1 MAIFRGVFPAT
12 KLIPAP
18 CGLLSVA
25 NTTSHTGREYD
36 ERWIR
41 GFDKE
46 FNTMPSYVRLL
57 TVNDAIVAGGE
68 LTDNQSEARYLNY
81 IPFFIDVEDFAST
94 FGILGQDRFDRVKQE
109 LDAVTQ
115 KAVELEFWD
124 GPAARALVS
133 TSPDVEE
140 VGSGNMY
147 LSKTGD
153 STVPVAG
160 AFAPHISLMYLEQ
173 AISESPVG
181 ENGVIHMT
189 RDIAS
194 NLGSRLIYRKGDD
207 EYPGSVMT
215 RLGTQV
221 VIGSGYSGNGPIGAT
236 GAAASVTNKWMY
248 ATGVVDV
255 HLGKVEVVNEDLGQG
270 VDATINNMRIKA
282 YRPAAAYSDPSMH
295 FAMRVTIPTT

>member
-25 NTTSHTGREYD
+25 TTTSHTGSEYD

-57 TVNDAIVAGGE
+57 TVNDAVVTGGE

-81 IPFFIDVEDFAST
+81 VPFFIDVEDFAST

-133 TSPDVEE
+133 AGPDVPE

-147 LSKTGD
+147 MSKAGL
-153 STVPVAG
+153 STVPVTG

-236 GAAASVTNKWMY
+236 GADASVTNKWMY

-282 YRPAAAYSDPSMH
+282 YRPAAVYSDPSMH

>member
-207 EYPGSVMT
+207 EHPGSVMT